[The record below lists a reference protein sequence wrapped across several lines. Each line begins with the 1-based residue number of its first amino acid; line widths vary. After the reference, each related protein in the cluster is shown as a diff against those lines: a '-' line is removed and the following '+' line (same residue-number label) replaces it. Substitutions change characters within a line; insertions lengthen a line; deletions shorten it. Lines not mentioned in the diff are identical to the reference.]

1 MLVFDPSVAIGCGMG
16 ASAIST
22 TSCQFAHQ
30 ISHAWIGWNM
40 YRLFHCPLNALREF
54 GSEHEGEIDLSHVAI
69 PFLGC
74 SRRSGYTQEPAHVVA
89 VLV

>member
-1 MLVFDPSVAIGCGMG
+1 MPVFDPSVTIGCGMG

-30 ISHAWIGWNM
+30 MSHASIGWNM
-40 YRLFHCPLNALREF
+40 YSLFHCSLDALREF

-89 VLV
+89 MLL